1 MRLSGMCLSVL
12 LMFASMPCFA
22 QEPTESDIAT
32 MYPLSPVVTHG
43 VSPSTPDALGYEYKG
58 TTDRGVVR
66 SKNEDSFWIDGA
78 NGVFLVADGMGGHE
92 AGEVAS
98 TMAAETLRQW
108 SRATWVAAASNVL
121 PLSRTMW
128 TLAAYHAANA
138 RIFDKSSQKPSKR
151 GMGTTLVSAIVYG
164 RSFDIINVGDSRAYL
179 YRGGKLTQI
188 SKDHSLLQA
197 YIDKGMLK
205 TPEEI
210 RSFPYKNVITQ
221 AMGTQAKIEPDV
233 YAIHASRG
241 DIVILCSDGV
251 TDELEDGEMAQ
262 IITEHGR
269 DVNKSMQEIV
279 RIAKQ
284 RGGYDN
290 ITLVLVGF
298 HS

>member
-1 MRLSGMCLSVL
+1 
-12 LMFASMPCFA
+12 MPCFA

-128 TLAAYHAANA
+128 TLIMRRMLEFSINRA
-138 RIFDKSSQKPSKR
+138 KS
-151 GMGTTLVSAIVYG
+151 L
-164 RSFDIINVGDSRAYL
+164 RSGAWERL
-179 YRGGKLTQI
+179 
-188 SKDHSLLQA
+188 
-197 YIDKGMLK
+197 
-205 TPEEI
+205 
-210 RSFPYKNVITQ
+210 
-221 AMGTQAKIEPDV
+221 
-233 YAIHASRG
+233 
-241 DIVILCSDGV
+241 
-251 TDELEDGEMAQ
+251 
-262 IITEHGR
+262 
-269 DVNKSMQEIV
+269 
-279 RIAKQ
+279 
-284 RGGYDN
+284 
-290 ITLVLVGF
+290 
-298 HS
+298 

>member
-1 MRLSGMCLSVL
+1 MGRRSFDRL
-12 LMFASMPCFA
+12 
-22 QEPTESDIAT
+22 
-32 MYPLSPVVTHG
+32 
-43 VSPSTPDALGYEYKG
+43 
-58 TTDRGVVR
+58 
-66 SKNEDSFWIDGA
+66 
-78 NGVFLVADGMGGHE
+78 
-92 AGEVAS
+92 
-98 TMAAETLRQW
+98 
-108 SRATWVAAASNVL
+108 
-121 PLSRTMW
+121 LSRTMW

-284 RGGYDN
+284 RGGHDN

>member
-12 LMFASMPCFA
+12 LMFASVPCFA

-98 TMAAETLRQW
+98 TMA
-108 SRATWVAAASNVL
+108 AAASNVL

-284 RGGYDN
+284 RGGHDN